1 MTLVMSSDTPHTLNV
16 KAFVPATILQRVVNR
31 SAFLIDIQRY
41 VAMAD
46 DDLFRV
52 TEICLRNLER
62 LDTPTAGPD
71 SDLRL
76 VLVPEL
82 WERIRPGT
90 RDALRRISSTLAEY
104 RPDPEHPSI
113 FARLLSPETMEHL
126 REDADALRSRV
137 ERAAHLDAGALIEQ
151 VRFAIAGSRAADRWS
166 PDACVY
172 EPGFVYRLVP
182 AVGWRALRG
191 IDG

>member
-1 MTLVMSSDTPHTLNV
+1 MSSDTPHTLNV